1 MKKSNNDEK
10 QAKNFTGW
18 TWAVAVAGFLIV
30 IGTVS
35 FFLYQAFTGSGAPA
49 EIVIETGE
57 IVSNSGGY
65 LVPIEVTNHGEE
77 VAAGLVVEGVLLDG
91 DTAIETSSVTFD
103 YVPVG
108 SMRRGGLIF
117 RKDPHSYE
125 LEVQARGYALP

>member
-1 MKKSNNDEK
+1 M
-10 QAKNFTGW
+10 
-18 TWAVAVAGFLIV
+18 AVAGFLIV

-77 VAAGLVVEGVLLDG
+77 VAAGLGVGGILLDG
-91 DTAIETSSVTFD
+91 ETAGQTSSGTFD
-103 YVPVG
+103 YVPAG
-108 SMRRGGLIF
+108 SLLSLIHISEPT
-117 RKDPHSYE
+117 RPY
-125 LEVQARGYALP
+125 